1 MKRYNERECYKQNE
15 NFLKIDIS
23 VPNIEVFY
31 KNYSTNEKP
40 GAHVCAFF
48 SGKKFRADW
57 VKQFNNELEMYFF
70 VDKSVQKIYDNNN
83 RKTQQRIKNNLLAK
97 ERRKEIFVDD
107 IFATSW
113 GYENTYVDFYQVVER
128 ISASRVKVQRINYK
142 VHEVTS
148 FASQDISPIKDD
160 FIGEPEIKTINKYG
174 CISKIDIY
182 GHSAYKTSIDSK
194 HHTSWGY

>member
-1 MKRYNERECYKQNE
+1 MKPNEREYYRTNE

-57 VKQFNNELEMYFF
+57 LSRFENELEMHYFI
-70 VDKSVQKIYDNNN
+70 DKSAKKIYDRNIE
-83 RKTQQRIKNNLLAK
+83 KIQQRIKNNLLAK

-113 GYENTYVDFYQVVER
+113 GYANAYVDFYQVVE
-128 ISASRVKVQRINYK
+128 KFLLQ
-142 VHEVTS
+142 E
-148 FASQDISPIKDD
+148 
-160 FIGEPEIKTINKYG
+160 
-174 CISKIDIY
+174 
-182 GHSAYKTSIDSK
+182 
-194 HHTSWGY
+194 